1 MEEEEEEDEE
11 EEEGGHGTA
20 YEEEEE
26 EEEDEEEAHGS
37 GIAGHAR
44 RRAYSSRGSAGAQS
58 CGVTSVLSSMK
69 AGELPPI
76 EELDLED
83 EKSNRFT
90 MSGTRSGNV
99 AKKLREIKQEIEEE
113 EKRRASEYGVNPRRI
128 SERDIEEEEF
138 EQLECGEID
147 ENITYNTLERDSD
160 RFVHRQNRLTEDE
173 EMKVP
178 SSEEKNGEI
187 LIHTTYSSEK
197 SDTKQKRRQK
207 YAVTTQGRENMDS
220 NVARNAGLIKVQR
233 VQDELS
239 PPRAVPGWIEEARSG
254 RSYHSSSESSS
265 ASAPRS
271 RSLRAS

>member
-1 MEEEEEEDEE
+1 MEQLMLRHKSSTDLPAVVGSDSGSGEMAPDEETLEE
-11 EEEGGHGTA
+11 EEEGTLEEGDYTSRAREYASGSLPEEEDIPGESG
-20 YEEEEE
+20 YMMEEEEEE
-26 EEEDEEEAHGS
+26 EEEDEEEDIPGS
-37 GIAGHAR
+37 LGEEEEEEEDERAGDIVGQAR

-113 EKRRASEYGVNPRRI
+113 EKRRASEFGVNPRRI
-128 SERDIEEEEF
+128 SERELEEEEY

-160 RFVHRQNRLTEDE
+160 RFEHR
-173 EMKVP
+173 
-178 SSEEKNGEI
+178 
-187 LIHTTYSSEK
+187 
-197 SDTKQKRRQK
+197 
-207 YAVTTQGRENMDS
+207 
-220 NVARNAGLIKVQR
+220 
-233 VQDELS
+233 
-239 PPRAVPGWIEEARSG
+239 
-254 RSYHSSSESSS
+254 
-265 ASAPRS
+265 
-271 RSLRAS
+271 